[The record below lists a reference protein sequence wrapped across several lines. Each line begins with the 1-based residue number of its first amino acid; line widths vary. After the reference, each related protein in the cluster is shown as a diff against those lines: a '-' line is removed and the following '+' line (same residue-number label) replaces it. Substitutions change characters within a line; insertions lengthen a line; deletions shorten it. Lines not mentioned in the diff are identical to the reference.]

1 MSLSELELDVQDNLR
16 TGLQTGGPTKAVGTK
31 TQVMKTPIIQT
42 PRGPVPIDKQVVM
55 ESKLDR
61 STQGEMINRHIMAIE
76 NQGGGT
82 ASMIELDKQEMFE
95 IISEYFWL
103 VFVDVLF

>member
-1 MSLSELELDVQDNLR
+1 MSQLELDVQGNLR
-16 TGLQTGGPTKAVGTK
+16 RDVRVGGPTKAVGSK
-31 TQVMKTPIIQT
+31 TQVLKTPVIQT

-61 STQGEMINRHIMAIE
+61 SAQGETINRHLMAIE

-82 ASMIELDKQEMFE
+82 SSMIELDRQEMFE
-95 IISEYFWL
+95 KRLGVFLFTYII
-103 VFVDVLF
+103 VLF